1 VRPAL
6 DVADIFRAHGEA
18 FRRAQAGHLSL
29 GQLKVMSAIEA
40 CRTAELGGHVEACE
54 DCDHLRIA
62 YNSCRNRHC
71 PKCQGAAAQRWL
83 EARQAELLPL
93 AYYHVVF
100 TLPAQVGDIAF
111 QNKAVVYAALFKAAS
126 ETLLTI
132 AADPKHLGARI
143 GLTAVL
149 HTWGSA
155 LTHHPH
161 LHCIVPGGGL
171 SLDAERWI
179 SCRPRFFLPV
189 RVLSRLFRRLF
200 LEKLAAAHAEGR
212 LAFFGE
218 LAGLADRT
226 AFAERL
232 APLRRAEWVVYAK
245 RPFAGPESVLAYLAR
260 YTHRVAISS
269 SRLVAMDD
277 KGVTFRWK
285 DYRQD
290 GQARRKLMT
299 LAPGEFLRRF
309 LIHVLPAG
317 FHRIRHYGLFANPAR
332 AANLAKARALLQAPP
347 SAPDAETHDEPEAA
361 AKPPIACPCCGGRM
375 VLVEVFERGRSPHGP
390 PPRPVFRIDSS

>member
-1 VRPAL
+1 MRPAL
-6 DVADIFRAHGEA
+6 EVADIFRAHGPA
-18 FRRAQAGHLSL
+18 WRQAQAGHLSL
-29 GQLKVMSAIEA
+29 GQLKVMSAIED
-40 CRTAELGGHVEACE
+40 CRTAELGGHVERCQ
-54 DCDHLRIA
+54 DCDHVQIA

-100 TLPAQVGDIAF
+100 TLPAQIGDIAF
-111 QNKAVVYAALFKAAS
+111 QNKAAVYDILFKAAS

-132 AADPKHLGARI
+132 AADPRHLGARI

-161 LHCIVPGGGL
+161 VHCIVPGGGL
-171 SLDAERWI
+171 SPDGQRWI
-179 SCRPRFFLPV
+179 SCRPGFFLPV

-200 LEKLAAAHAEGR
+200 LDRLSEAHAQGR
-212 LAFFGE
+212 LAFFGH
-218 LAGLADRT
+218 LAGLAERAAFT
-226 AFAERL
+226 ARL
-232 APLRRAEWVVYAK
+232 SPLRRAEWVVYAK

-260 YTHRVAISS
+260 YTHRVAISN
-269 SRLVAMDD
+269 SRLVSLDER
-277 KGVTFRWK
+277 GVTFRWK

-290 GQARRKLMT
+290 GEARRKLMT
-299 LAPGEFLRRF
+299 LAPSEFIRRF

-317 FHRIRHYGLFANPAR
+317 FHRIRHYGIFANTTR
-332 AANLAKARALLQAPP
+332 AANLAKARALLAPSGP
-347 SAPDAETHDEPEAA
+347 SAADTGAEPEAPA
-361 AKPPIACPCCGGRM
+361 PAPAACPCCGGRM
-375 VLVEVFERGRSPHGP
+375 ILVEIFERGSSPRAGP
-390 PPRPVFRIDSS
+390 TRPAFRIDSS

>member
-1 VRPAL
+1 MRPSL
-6 DVADIFRAHGEA
+6 EVADIFRAHGPA
-18 FRRAQAGHLSL
+18 YRLNQAGHLSL

-40 CRTAELGGHVEACE
+40 CRTAELGGHVEHCE
-54 DCDHLRIA
+54 DCDQVRVS

-100 TLPAQVGDIAF
+100 TLPAQIGDIAF
-111 QNKAVVYAALFKAAS
+111 HNKAVVYDILFKAAS

-132 AADPKHLGARI
+132 AADPRRLGARI

-171 SLDAERWI
+171 SPDAQSWV

-200 LEKLAAAHAEGR
+200 LDKLAAAHAEQR
-212 LAFFGE
+212 LVFFGQFT
-218 LAGLADRT
+218 GLVDRT
-226 AFAERL
+226 AFAAHL
-232 APLRRAEWVVYAK
+232 APLRRVEWVVYAK
-245 RPFAGPESVLAYLAR
+245 RPFAGPQSVLAYLAR

-269 SRLVAMDD
+269 SRLVSLDHR
-277 KGVTFRWK
+277 GVTFRWK
-285 DYRQD
+285 DYRAD

-299 LAPGEFLRRF
+299 LAPAEFIRRF
-309 LIHVLPAG
+309 LIHVLPSG
-317 FHRIRHYGLFANPAR
+317 FHRIRHYGLFANTAR
-332 AANLAKARALLQAPP
+332 AANLAKARALLHVPP
-347 SAPDAETHDEPEAA
+347 PPVVEPETD
-361 AKPPIACPCCGGRM
+361 AKPAGACPCCGGRM
-375 VLVEVFERGRSPHGP
+375 VLIEIFERGSSPHSAP
-390 PPRPVFRIDSS
+390 TRPVIGIDSS

>member
-6 DVADIFRAHGEA
+6 DIADIFRAHGPA
-18 FRRAQAGHLSL
+18 WRQAQAGHLSL

-40 CRTAELGGHVEACE
+40 CRTAELGGHVERCE
-54 DCDHLRIA
+54 DCDRVQIA

-83 EARQAELLPL
+83 EAREAELLPL

-100 TLPAQVGDIAF
+100 TLPAQIGDIAF
-111 QNKAVVYAALFKAAS
+111 QNKAVVYGALFKAAS
-126 ETLLTI
+126 EALLTI

-161 LHCIVPGGGL
+161 VHCIVPGGGL
-171 SLDAERWI
+171 SLDGQRWI
-179 SCRPRFFLPV
+179 SCKPRFFLPV

-200 LEKLAAAHAEGR
+200 LDRLVEAHAEGR
-212 LAFFGE
+212 LAFFGDI
-218 LAGLADRT
+218 AGLADRD
-226 AFAERL
+226 AFTTRI
-232 APLRRAEWVVYAK
+232 APLRRVDWVVYAK

-260 YTHRVAISS
+260 YTHRVAISA
-269 SRLVAMDD
+269 SRLVRMDD
-277 KGVTFRWK
+277 NGVTFRWK

-290 GQARRKLMT
+290 GAARRKTMT
-299 LAPGEFLRRF
+299 LAPAEFIRRF
-309 LIHVLPAG
+309 LIHVLPSG
-317 FHRIRHYGLFANPAR
+317 FQRIRHYGLFANTAR
-332 AANLAKARALLQAPP
+332 AANLAKARALLD
-347 SAPDAETHDEPEAA
+347 APDPVQATDTGPDTDPATPA
-361 AKPPIACPCCGGRM
+361 ITCPCCGGRM
-375 VLVEVFERGRSPHGP
+375 ILVEIFARGAT
-390 PPRPVFRIDSS
+390 PRTAPTRPAFGIDSS